1 MTQQA
6 KRTREDSMPAFDAAH
21 YAAFETHEVTNQ
33 APPLADLDLF
43 GTDCALVEAVTREGA
58 DWALSNLRDF
68 GTKLGSAETIEL
80 GRLANACPPVLR
92 SFDRYGRRIDEV
104 EFHPAY
110 YALMT
115 LAVAQGLHTAPWAEP
130 RPGAH
135 VARAA
140 GVILLCQV
148 EAGVQCPT
156 TMTYGAVPAVRRD
169 PGLAADWLPLLYS
182 RCYDPRLR
190 PGPEKT
196 GVMMGMGM
204 TEKQGGSDLRSNTT
218 RAEPIGGGAY
228 AISGHKWFFSAPMCD
243 AFLILAQAP
252 SGLTCFFLPRF
263 LPDGT
268 RNAIHIQRL
277 KDKLGNKSNASSEVE
292 FHGAIAWALGEEGRG
307 VSTIIEMGNYTRLDC
322 ALGSTG
328 LLRQAVA
335 QATHHAAHRSA
346 FQKRLI
352 DQPLM
357 TNVLADLALESEAAT
372 ALVMRL
378 ARAYDQQD
386 DPAETALRRLL
397 TPAAKY
403 WICKRL
409 PAASAE
415 AMEVLGGNGYV
426 EEAPLARIYRES
438 PLNSIWEGSGNV
450 MCLDV
455 LRAATKTPEAL
466 DVLFAELAAAKS
478 ANRRFDA
485 HVAALKDRIARDGLV
500 ESQARRLVEAL
511 VLALQGAL
519 LLRHGDPAVSDAFC
533 AARLGNGPGGDH
545 CGAFGTLPAGL
556 DLRAIAERARPA
568 S

>member
-1 MTQQA
+1 
-6 KRTREDSMPAFDAAH
+6 MPAFEATH
-21 YAAFETHEVTNQ
+21 RTAFETHEVTNQ
-33 APPLADLDLF
+33 APPLVDLDLF
-43 GTDCALVEAVTREGA
+43 GTDRALVEAVTREGA
-58 DWALSNLRDF
+58 DWALPDLHAF
-68 GTKLGSAETIEL
+68 GTRLGSAETIEL
-80 GRLANACPPVLR
+80 GRQANAYPPVLR
-92 SFDRYGRRIDEV
+92 SFDRFGRRLDEV

-110 YALMT
+110 HALMA
-115 LAVAQGLHTAPWAEP
+115 LAVGQGLHTAPWAEP

-140 GVILLCQV
+140 GVILQCQV

-156 TMTYGAVPAVRRD
+156 TMTYGAVPALQRD
-169 PGLAADWLPLLYS
+169 AAIAQDWLPLLYS
-182 RCYDPRLR
+182 RNYDRHLR
-190 PGPEKT
+190 PAPEKT

-218 RAEPIGGGAY
+218 RAEPIGGAAY

-252 SGLTCFFLPRF
+252 AGLTCFFLPRF

-268 RNAIHIQRL
+268 KNAIHLQRL

-292 FHGAIAWALGEEGRG
+292 FHGAIAWPLGEEGRG
-307 VSTIIEMGNYTRLDC
+307 VPTIIEMGNYTRLDC

-328 LLRQAVA
+328 LLRGAVA

-357 TNVLADLALESEAAT
+357 SNVLADLAVESEAAT
-372 ALVMRL
+372 ALMMRL
-378 ARAYDQQD
+378 ARAYDRQD

-409 PAASAE
+409 PMAAAE

-426 EEAPLARIYRES
+426 EEAPLARIFRES

-455 LRAATKTPEAL
+455 LRAAARTPDAL
-466 DVLFAELAAAKS
+466 DILFAELAPAGGAD
-478 ANRRFDA
+478 RHFDA
-485 HVAALKDRIARDGLV
+485 HVEALKDRIARDGLAENQARHFV
-500 ESQARRLVEAL
+500 ESL

-519 LLRHGDPAVSDAFC
+519 LLRQGDPDVADAFC
-533 AARLGNGPGGDH
+533 ASRLGGDQR
-545 CGAFGTLPAGL
+545 GAFGTLPAGL
-556 DLRAIAERARPA
+556 DHRAIAERARPG

>member
-1 MTQQA
+1 
-6 KRTREDSMPAFDAAH
+6 MPAFDAPH
-21 YAAFETHEVTNQ
+21 RAAFETHEVTNQ

-43 GTDCALVEAVTREGA
+43 GTDRALAEAVTREGA
-58 DWALSNLRDF
+58 DWALPGLHDF
-68 GTKLGSAETIEL
+68 GTTLGSAETIEL
-80 GRLANACPPVLR
+80 GRLANAYPPVLR

-110 YALMT
+110 HELMS
-115 LAVAQGLHTAPWAEP
+115 LAVGQGLHTAPWAEP

-156 TMTYGAVPAVRRD
+156 TMTYGAVPALRRD
-169 PGLAADWLPLLYS
+169 PGLAKDWLPLLYS
-182 RCYDPRLR
+182 RHYDRRLR
-190 PGPEKT
+190 PAPEKT

-228 AISGHKWFFSAPMCD
+228 AVSGHKWFFSAPMCD

-252 SGLTCFFLPRF
+252 AGLTCFFLPRF

-268 RNAIHIQRL
+268 RNAIHVQRL

-292 FHGAIAWALGEEGRG
+292 FHGAVAWPLGEEGRG
-307 VSTIIEMGNYTRLDC
+307 VPTIIEMGNYTRLDC
-322 ALGSTG
+322 ALGSAG

-346 FQKRLI
+346 FQKHLI

-357 TNVLADLALESEAAT
+357 SNVLADLAVEGEAAT

-378 ARAYDQQD
+378 ARAYDRQD
-386 DPAETALRRLL
+386 DPGEAALRRLL

-409 PAASAE
+409 PFAAAE

-455 LRAATKTPEAL
+455 LRAAAKTPDAL
-466 DVLFAELAAAKS
+466 DILFAELGHASGAD
-478 ANRRFDA
+478 RYFDA
-485 HVAALKDRIARDGLV
+485 HVAAMKDRIARDGMA
-500 ESQARRLVEAL
+500 ENQARRLVEAL

-519 LLRHGDPAVSDAFC
+519 LLRHGDPGVADAFC
-533 AARLGNGPGGDH
+533 ASRLGGDH
-545 CGAFGTLPAGL
+545 GSAFGTLPAGL

-568 S
+568 R

>member
-1 MTQQA
+1 
-6 KRTREDSMPAFDAAH
+6 MPAFEAPHRAV
-21 YAAFETHEVTNQ
+21 FETHEVTNQ

-43 GTDCALVEAVTREGA
+43 GTDRALVEAVTREGA
-58 DWALSNLRDF
+58 DWALPNLHDF

-80 GRLANACPPVLR
+80 GRQANAYPPVLR

-110 YALMT
+110 HALMS
-115 LAVAQGLHTAPWAEP
+115 LAVGQGLHTAPWAEP

-156 TMTYGAVPAVRRD
+156 TMTYGAVPALRRD
-169 PGLAADWLPLLYS
+169 AGLAEEWLPRLYS
-182 RCYDPRLR
+182 RHYDPRLR
-190 PGPEKT
+190 PAHDKT

-218 RAEPIGGGAY
+218 RAEPIGDGAY

-252 SGLTCFFLPRF
+252 AGLTCFFLPRF

-268 RNAIHIQRL
+268 KNALHIQRL

-292 FHGAIAWALGEEGRG
+292 FHGAVAWALGEEGRG
-307 VSTIIEMGNYTRLDC
+307 VPTIIEMGNYTRLDC

-328 LLRQAVA
+328 LLRQAVT

-357 TNVLADLALESEAAT
+357 SNVLADLAVESEAAT
-372 ALVMRL
+372 ALVLRL
-378 ARAYDQQD
+378 ARAYDRQD
-386 DPAETALRRLL
+386 DPGEAAFRRLL
-397 TPAAKY
+397 TPATKY

-409 PAASAE
+409 PQAAAE

-455 LRAATKTPEAL
+455 LRAAAKTPDAL
-466 DVLFAELAAAKS
+466 DIFFAELAPAGGAD
-478 ANRRFDA
+478 RYFDA
-485 HVAALKDRIARDGLV
+485 HVAAMKDRIARDGLE

-519 LLRHGDPAVSDAFC
+519 LLRHGDPGVADAFC
-533 AARLGNGPGGDH
+533 ASRLGGDH
-545 CGAFGTLPAGL
+545 GGAFGTLPAGL
-556 DLRAIAERARPA
+556 ELRAIAERARPA
-568 S
+568 A